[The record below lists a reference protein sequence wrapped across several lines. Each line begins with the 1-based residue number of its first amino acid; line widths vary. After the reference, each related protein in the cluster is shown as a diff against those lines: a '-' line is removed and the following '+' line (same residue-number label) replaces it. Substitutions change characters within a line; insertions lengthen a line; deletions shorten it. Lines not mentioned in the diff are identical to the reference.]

1 MEHSTIIDSLI
12 IQFEEQRKSI
22 LDMIDK
28 LESIKEKIDILI
40 PDSLDKRYIRFFEEK
55 VKTITNLFTTLLEMR
70 KEISKNLRE
79 EIEIRRKITMKDDDF
94 DLDKSF
100 DIRKIANTID
110 DFRKRRDGIK
120 EKLEKSIQNSMGV
133 NRDDIKIPGIN
144 SPIDK

>member
-12 IQFEEQRKSI
+12 VQFEEQRKSI